1 MPKTGRPP
9 KEFNRKLFL
18 DLIGIGCEAEEICW
32 VFRDENEKP
41 ANIDTLSRWCKR
53 TFGMTFQ
60 EFRVK
65 NGKINLKIQLR
76 KNQLKLSE
84 TSASMA
90 IYLGKVYLG
99 QNDKP
104 EDVAAS
110 DDGGAVDPLT
120 AAITAEIERRTK
132 GGGDEGTE

>member
-9 KEFNRKLFL
+9 KEFNKRLFL

-65 NGKINLKIQLR
+65 NGRINLKIQLR

-104 EDVAAS
+104 VESAAGS
-110 DDGGAVDPLT
+110 DPEQPDDALT
-120 AAITAEIERRTK
+120 AALREEAAKLEAGDTDAAE
-132 GGGDEGTE
+132 